1 MPSLHC
7 LLSYHKR
14 WKSSCCSHQICTLA
28 AKLYLG
34 PSYIGQ
40 PLTYQWSHVS
50 IELWCQNCDI
60 QLTLH
65 VGLTSQQGFQDSQ
78 FILMFTMH
86 YALRFTA
93 LSNYVLLSACIC
105 TYTSG
110 FHVGRDIGFLP
121 PSQSSIPLV
130 LSEFHYNE
138 QNTSGCTNVCIR
150 PLHTST
156 LTLFPIKKEMHIAV
170 RV

>member
-7 LLSYHKR
+7 LLSYHKW

-34 PSYIGQ
+34 PNYIGQ
-40 PLTYQWSHVS
+40 PLTYQWSHVP
-50 IELWCQNCDI
+50 IDLWCQNCDI

-65 VGLTSQQGFQDSQ
+65 VGLTSQQGFQASQ

-93 LSNYVLLSACIC
+93 LSNYVLLSASYVH
-105 TYTSG
+105 THQG
-110 FHVGRDIGFLP
+110 FTWGETLVFF
-121 PSQSSIPLV
+121 PLV
-130 LSEFHYNE
+130 RVPSLLSF
-138 QNTSGCTNVCIR
+138 QNFITMNKTLVDALMCACALCT
-150 PLHTST
+150 PLHLPCS
-156 LTLFPIKKEMHIAV
+156 PSRKKHT
-170 RV
+170 